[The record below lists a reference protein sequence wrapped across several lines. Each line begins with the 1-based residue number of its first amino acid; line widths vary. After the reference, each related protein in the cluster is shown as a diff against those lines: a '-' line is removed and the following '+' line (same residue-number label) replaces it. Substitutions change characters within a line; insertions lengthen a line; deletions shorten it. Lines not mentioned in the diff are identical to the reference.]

1 MAICIYNKK
10 TVKDVEVADK
20 RVLVRVDFNVP
31 FDKEDNITD
40 DTRLRGALPTINY
53 LREQGAKVILMS
65 HLGRPKGEAN
75 MKYTLAK
82 VVPALSELLGT
93 QVKFAAD
100 CIGEEAE
107 KMAFALEAGEVLL
120 LENVRFYKEE
130 EKGGEEFA
138 KSLAALGEVYVSD
151 AFGTAHRAHASMVGV
166 AKEMPAVAGFL
177 LEKEIASMGK
187 VLANPPRPF
196 VSILGGAK
204 VSDKMG
210 VIKNLLPQVDKLLIG
225 GAMANTFLFAQG
237 YAMGASMVE
246 EDKIDLVKELMELD
260 VDKKIVLPTDLVV
273 AEKFAADAD
282 HKNVAIDEVPEGWMA
297 LDMGV
302 ATIENYAEIVKSAAA
317 VVWNGPMGVFE
328 MEAFAKGTQNVAYA
342 CAETDG
348 VTIIGGGDSV
358 AAVEQCGVAEKMSH
372 ISTGGGSTLEYLE
385 GRDLPGVAILMD
397 AE

>member
-10 TVKDVEVADK
+10 TVKDVEVAGK

-40 DTRLRGALPTINY
+40 DTRLRGALPTIEY
-53 LREQGAKVILMS
+53 LRAQGAKVILMS

-75 MKYTLAK
+75 MKYTLKK
-82 VVPALSELLGT
+82 VVPALSKLLNT
-93 QVKFAAD
+93 EVKFAAD
-100 CIGEEAE
+100 CIGDET
-107 KMAFALEAGEVLL
+107 KDMAFALADGEVLL

-237 YAMGASMVE
+237 FNMGASMVE
-246 EDKIDLVKELMELD
+246 EDKVDLVKELMELD
-260 VDKKIVLPTDLVV
+260 VDKKITLPTDLVV

-282 HKNVAIDEVPEGWMA
+282 HKNVAIDAVPEGWMA

-342 CAETDG
+342 CAETEG

-358 AAVEQCGVAEKMSH
+358 AAVELCGVAEKMSH

-385 GRDLPGVAILMD
+385 GRDLPGVAILLD